1 MRDLLCVSPVL
12 YLIFFSDLFL
22 RIRECEY
29 RPAALGGDCHFGF
42 LLFVSATLS
51 LSVYLPP
58 LSPLTP
64 LFIHPAVSLCLPSYL
79 TYSCFPSAPPIL
91 LPLFLFLFP
100 FFLPWRPW
108 AYSFHWQFLLAWEG
122 YQACLIAS
130 FLLYS
135 FRVSLAVCPMH
146 IATHTHT
153 HTHTLT

>member
-79 TYSCFPSAPPIL
+79 TYSCFPSAPPHPPSP
-91 LPLFLFLFP
+91 LPLSLP
-100 FFLPWRPW
+100 FFLAMASLSLFVP
-108 AYSFHWQFLLAWEG
+108 LAVSIS
-122 YQACLIAS
+122 LR
-130 FLLYS
+130 
-135 FRVSLAVCPMH
+135 RVSSMPDCVLPP
-146 IATHTHT
+146 
-153 HTHTLT
+153 LLF